1 LRHSFKLCAFA
12 LRKGFMSE
20 LLPQNQI
27 DSFKAKAAAISHP
40 HELIVDLLR
49 AIQSHHGWVPDD
61 GVLLTAE
68 TLGVL
73 PIEVEEVATFYDKI
87 FRREVGKR
95 VIHICDS
102 VCCWSTGAEMISD
115 HLKKSLGISLGETT
129 TDGQFTLLPTCCL
142 GACGDAPAMMIG
154 LTTHGFLTTERID
167 AILQAER
174 AAIAAE
180 G

>member
-1 LRHSFKLCAFA
+1 
-12 LRKGFMSE
+12 MTD
-20 LLPQNQI
+20 LLPQQQI
-27 DSFKAKAAAISHP
+27 DNFKAKAAAIAHP

-49 AIQSHHGWVPDD
+49 AIQAHHGWVPDD

-87 FRREVGKR
+87 FRREVGRR
-95 VIHICDS
+95 VIHVCDS
-102 VCCWSTGAEMISD
+102 VCCWATGAEMIAG
-115 HLKKSLGISLGETT
+115 HLQKSLGIGLGETT
-129 TDGQFTLLPTCCL
+129 ADGLFTLLPTCCL

-154 LTTHGFLTTERID
+154 LTTYGHLTPEKIDRILAD
-167 AILQAER
+167 VRAEVQ
-174 AAIAAE
+174 

>member
-1 LRHSFKLCAFA
+1 MK
-12 LRKGFMSE
+12 E

-27 DSFKAKAAAISHP
+27 DSFAAKAAAISHP

-73 PIEVEEVATFYDKI
+73 PIEVEELATFYDKI

-95 VIHICDS
+95 VIHVCDS
-102 VCCWSTGAEMISD
+102 ICCWSTGAEMITD
-115 HLKKSLGISLGETT
+115 HLKKSLGIGLGETT

-154 LTTHGFLTTERID
+154 LITHGFLTAEKID
-167 AILQAER
+167 EILQQER

>member
-1 LRHSFKLCAFA
+1 
-12 LRKGFMSE
+12 MTE

-27 DSFKAKAAAISHP
+27 DKFKSKVAAISHP

-49 AIQSHHGWVPDD
+49 AIQAHHGWVPDD

-87 FRREVGKR
+87 FRYQVGKR
-95 VIHICDS
+95 VIHVCDS
-102 VCCWSTGAEMISD
+102 ICCWSTGAEMITE
-115 HLKKSLGISLGETT
+115 HLKECLNITFGETT
-129 TDGQFTLLPTCCL
+129 ADGQFTLLPTCCL

-154 LTTHGFLTTERID
+154 LTTYGLLTPQKID
-167 AILQAER
+167 EVLREER
-174 AAIAAE
+174 AAIAADDE
-180 G
+180 

>member
-1 LRHSFKLCAFA
+1 MK
-12 LRKGFMSE
+12 E

-27 DSFKAKAAAISHP
+27 ISFQAKAAAIAHP

-61 GVLLTAE
+61 GVLLTAT

-87 FRREVGKR
+87 FRRSVGRR
-95 VIHICDS
+95 VIHVCDS
-102 VCCWSTGAEMISD
+102 ICCWSTGAEMITE
-115 HLKKSLGISLGETT
+115 HLQKTLSISLGETSA
-129 TDGQFTLLPTCCL
+129 DGVFTLLPTCCL

-154 LTTHGFLTTERID
+154 LTTYGRLTQEKID
-167 AILQAER
+167 EVLLKER
-174 AAIAAE
+174 AAIAADV
-180 G
+180 

>member
-1 LRHSFKLCAFA
+1 
-12 LRKGFMSE
+12 MNT

-27 DSFKAKAAAISHP
+27 DSFIAKAAAISHP

-73 PIEVEEVATFYDKI
+73 PIEVEEIATFYDKI
-87 FRREVGKR
+87 FRRAVGRR
-95 VIHICDS
+95 VIHLCDS
-102 VCCWSTGAEMISD
+102 ICCWSTGAEMITE
-115 HLKKSLGISLGETT
+115 HLKKVLDINLGETT
-129 TDGQFTLLPTCCL
+129 ADGQFTLLPSCCL

-154 LTTHGFLTTERID
+154 LTTHGRLTSEKID
-167 AILQAER
+167 KVLLKER
-174 AAIAAE
+174 AAIAADDLK
-180 G
+180 

>member
-1 LRHSFKLCAFA
+1 
-12 LRKGFMSE
+12 MTD
-20 LLPQNQI
+20 LLPQQQI
-27 DSFKAKAAAISHP
+27 DNFKAKAAAIAHP

-49 AIQSHHGWVPDD
+49 AIQAHHGWVSDE

-87 FRREVGKR
+87 FRREVGRR
-95 VIHICDS
+95 VIHVCDS
-102 VCCWSTGAEMISD
+102 ICCWATGAEMIAG
-115 HLKKSLGISLGETT
+115 HLQKSLGIGHGETT
-129 TDGQFTLLPTCCL
+129 ADGLFTLLPTCCL

-154 LTTHGFLTTERID
+154 LTTYGHLTPEKIDRILAD
-167 AILQAER
+167 VRAEVQ
-174 AAIAAE
+174 